1 MLQVLVSSQPP
12 RGINEEFFMTFQ
24 IGLVCKEGLVVAS
37 DSQVTYVTP
46 PMPNVGSSQQHTKE
60 SKFIFSPNRK
70 IACTCA
76 GGPQAEP
83 TARAIAMASESL
95 TVSSEVEWRTGL
107 GRAADSVQRGTAG
120 RHLLDEM
127 IVFRGDCSSAFWF
140 VGKFTDNPA
149 NIRKIETS
157 TCAGDSVPA
166 RFLQEHFYS
175 YEWTLEEAK
184 RFALLILA
192 FAHEEN
198 PSSIDDPFEVVT
210 VTSAG
215 IEGPESY
222 SCSQIVEPKM
232 DFENTMTDSIRRCL
246 SRFGNKVGF

>member
-1 MLQVLVSSQPP
+1 MLQALVLSQPAEK
-12 RGINEEFFMTFQ
+12 INEEFLVTFQ

-46 PMPNVGSSQQHTKE
+46 AKPDVASSQQHTKE
-60 SKFIFSPNRK
+60 SKFIFSPNRR
-70 IACTCA
+70 IVCTCA

-83 TARAIAMASESL
+83 TARAIAMASERIG
-95 TVSSEVEWRTGL
+95 VGSEVEWRTGL
-107 GRAADSVQRGTAG
+107 GVAADSVQRGTMG
-120 RHLLDEM
+120 RNLLDEM
-127 IVFRGDCSSAFWF
+127 IVCRSDCSTAFWF
-140 VGKFTDNPA
+140 VGKFTDNPS

-175 YEWTLEEAK
+175 YELSLTEAK
-184 RFALLILA
+184 RFALLTLA
-192 FAHEEN
+192 FAHQEN

-210 VTSAG
+210 VTSDR

-222 SCSQIVEPKM
+222 SYSQIVGAKI
-232 DFENTMTDSIRRCL
+232 DFENDVADSIRRCL
-246 SRFGNKVGF
+246 SRFGNQQR